1 MFLTLFFFQFSCF
14 FKMTQSSYIILG
26 AGASGLLLAYRMSQD
41 RFFDDKSILIIDQV
55 KDKGNDKTWCYW
67 EEGAGE
73 WDELLTKKWSKL
85 FFGSEDF
92 TNTLDISPYSYKM
105 IRSEKFYHKLWRS
118 IDLKSN
124 ITFVEDSVKTYSEV
138 DNRVKV
144 VTNKSTYFGLK
155 LLNSIPNKSVY
166 ETQQKYP
173 VLQQHFTGWFIKS
186 KTNCFDDSIAS
197 FMDFNIPQKGNT
209 RFMYVLPMDKNKAL
223 FEYTLFSKDLL
234 QQSEY
239 EDAIKDY
246 LKEKKI
252 TDFEVLEKENGAIP
266 MTSFKFE
273 ELNSNSILNI
283 GTAGGWTKA
292 STGYTFF
299 NTSKK
304 TKELVAFLKKEDDLS
319 AFAKR
324 TKFWFYD
331 LLLLDVLNNN
341 NDKGSSLFASIFK
354 KVNVKTILKFLGEE
368 SSTRED
374 LKIII
379 SVSPKPFIIAIV
391 KRLLRIKS

>member
-1 MFLTLFFFQFSCF
+1 
-14 FKMTQSSYIILG
+14 MTQSSYIILG
-26 AGASGLLLAYRMSQD
+26 SGASGLLLAYRMSQD
-41 RFFDDKSILIIDQV
+41 SYFDDKSILIIDQV

-67 EEGAGE
+67 EEGTGE
-73 WDELLTKKWSKL
+73 WDELLTKKWHKV
-85 FFGSEDF
+85 FFGSEFF
-92 TNTLDISPYSYKM
+92 TNILDISPYSYKM
-105 IRSEKFYHKLWRS
+105 IRSEKFYNKLWRS

-124 ITFVEDSVKTYSEV
+124 ITFIEDSVKSYEEV

-155 LLNSIPNKSVY
+155 LLNSIPNKTVY

-173 VLQQHFTGWFIKS
+173 VLQQHFMGWFV
-186 KTNCFDDSIAS
+186 KTKTDCFDDSIAT
-197 FMDFNIPQKGNT
+197 FMDFNIPQNGNT
-209 RFMYVLPMDKNKAL
+209 RFMYVLPIDKNMAL

-234 QQSEY
+234 EHSEY

-252 TDFEVLEKENGAIP
+252 TEFEILEKETGAIP

-292 STGYTFF
+292 STGYTFY

-304 TKELVAFLKKEDDLS
+304 TKDLVSFLKKEDDLS
-319 AFAKR
+319 AFSKK

-331 LLLLDVLNNN
+331 LLLLDVLANNN
-341 NDKGSSLFASIFK
+341 EKGSTFFASIFK

-368 SSTRED
+368 SNIGED
-374 LKIII
+374 LKIIT
-379 SVSPKPFIIAIV
+379 SVSPKPFILAIV
-391 KRLLRIKS
+391 KRFSRIK

>member
-1 MFLTLFFFQFSCF
+1 
-14 FKMTQSSYIILG
+14 MTQSSYIILG
-26 AGASGLLLAYRMSQD
+26 SGASGLLLAYRMSQD
-41 RFFDDKSILIIDQV
+41 SYFDDKSILIIDQV

-67 EEGAGE
+67 EEGTGE
-73 WDELLTKKWSKL
+73 WDELLTKKWHKV
-85 FFGSEDF
+85 FFGSEFF
-92 TNTLDISPYSYKM
+92 TDILDILPYSYKM

-124 ITFVEDSVKTYSEV
+124 ITFIEDSVKSYEEV

-155 LLNSIPNKSVY
+155 LLNSIPNKTVY

-173 VLQQHFTGWFIKS
+173 VLQQHFMGWFV
-186 KTNCFDDSIAS
+186 KTKTDCFDDSIAT
-197 FMDFNIPQKGNT
+197 FMDFNIPQNGNT
-209 RFMYVLPMDKNKAL
+209 RFMYVLPIDKNMAL

-234 QQSEY
+234 EHSEY
-239 EDAIKDY
+239 EDAIKEY

-252 TDFEVLEKENGAIP
+252 TEFEILEKETGAIP

-292 STGYTFF
+292 STGYTFY

-304 TKELVAFLKKEDDLS
+304 TKDLVSFLKKEDDLS
-319 AFAKR
+319 AFSKK

-331 LLLLDVLNNN
+331 LLLLDVLANNN
-341 NDKGSSLFASIFK
+341 EKGSTFFASIFK

-368 SSTRED
+368 SNIGED
-374 LKIII
+374 LKIIT
-379 SVSPKPFIIAIV
+379 SVSPKPFILAIV
-391 KRLLRIKS
+391 KRFSRIK

>member
-1 MFLTLFFFQFSCF
+1 
-14 FKMTQSSYIILG
+14 MTQSSYIILG
-26 AGASGLLLAYRMSQD
+26 AGASGLLLAYRMSLD
-41 RFFDDKSILIIDQV
+41 SYFDDKSILIIDQV

-67 EEGAGE
+67 EEGEGE
-73 WDELLTKKWSKL
+73 WDELLTKKWPKVL
-85 FFGSEDF
+85 FGSKDF
-92 TNTLDISPYSYKM
+92 TETLDISPYSYKM

-118 IDLKSN
+118 ISLKSN
-124 ITFVEDSVKTYSEV
+124 ITFVEDSVKSYSEI

-155 LLNSIPNKSVY
+155 LLNSIPDKKVY

-173 VLQQHFTGWFIKS
+173 VLQQHFVGWFV
-186 KTNCFDDSIAS
+186 KTKTDCFDNSIAT
-197 FMDFNIPQKGNT
+197 FMDFNIPQNGNT
-209 RFMYVLPMDKNKAL
+209 RFMYVLPIDKNIAL

-234 QQSEY
+234 EHSKY

-246 LKEKKI
+246 LKEKKV
-252 TDFEVLEKENGAIP
+252 TDFEILEKENGAIP

-292 STGYTFF
+292 STGYTFY

-304 TKELVAFLKKEDDLS
+304 TKDLVSFLKKDDDLS

-324 TKFWFYD
+324 TKYWFYD
-331 LLLLDVLNNN
+331 LLLLDVLANNN
-341 NDKGSSLFASIFK
+341 EKGSSVFASIFK
-354 KVNVKTILKFLGEE
+354 KVNVKIILKFLGEE
-368 SSTRED
+368 SSLRED
-374 LKIII
+374 LKIIT
-379 SVSPKPFIIAIV
+379 SVSPKPFILSIV
-391 KRLLRIKS
+391 KRFLRIK